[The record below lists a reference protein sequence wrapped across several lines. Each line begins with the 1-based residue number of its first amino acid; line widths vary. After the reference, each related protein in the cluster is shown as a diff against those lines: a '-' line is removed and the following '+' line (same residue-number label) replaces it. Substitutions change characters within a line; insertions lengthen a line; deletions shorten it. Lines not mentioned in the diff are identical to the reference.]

1 MNNHQ
6 LLKSFFH
13 KLDSMDYIRPEDIP
27 NIDLYM
33 DQVTTFM
40 EQNLSH
46 GRRFPED
53 KILTKTM
60 INNYTKNHL
69 LPPPEKKKYTR
80 EHLLVLIFIYYLKDF
95 LSISDIADIITPIT
109 EQYFHAGDDQLN
121 LESVYK
127 EVFSLE
133 SEEMD
138 RLIRDVLRKYG
149 RSQNTFLDAP
159 EEAQEELQQFSLLC
173 MLGFDVY
180 IKKMMITYLLDHR
193 DETAGD

>member
-69 LPPPEKKKYTR
+69 LPPPEMKKYTR

-109 EQYFHAGDDQLN
+109 EQYFHAGGDQLN

-159 EEAQEELQQFSLLC
+159 EEEQEELQQFSLLC